1 MKEFSI
7 ARRPNSISLLRLAS
21 AVALTQNNMS
31 ELDSFVAVAEDLAK
45 KAGDLC
51 LELQKNLGDVRY
63 KSVKDVVTIADVG
76 SEKLIVEG
84 LRKAFPTHAIRTEEA
99 GVIEGS
105 DSRYRWIIDPVDG
118 TVNFSRG
125 IPLWGIS
132 IALHFEG
139 KPLVAVVNLPK
150 LGELFVA
157 AKGRGTFMNGKPVHV
172 SVEDNPVH
180 AIVSNGDFNVG
191 DVAKI
196 NMQNSRNFAREA
208 ETFERVKCLGSAVIE
223 GCFTAC
229 GRIDCF
235 VMTMSYPWD
244 IAAIALLV
252 EEAGGKSTRIDGAPL
267 EFVDAEQAIFTN
279 GRLHETLVKTLNS

>member
-1 MKEFSI
+1 MHDFDKYLSV
-7 ARRPNSISLLRLAS
+7 AQSRAS
-21 AVALTQNNMS
+21 Q
-31 ELDSFVAVAEDLAK
+31 
-45 KAGDLC
+45 AGDLC
-51 LELQKNLGDVRY
+51 LELQSNLGDVKY
-63 KSVKDVVTIADVG
+63 KSAKDVVTIADVT

-84 LRKAFPTHAIRTEEA
+84 LRQAFPTHSIRTEEA

-150 LGELFVA
+150 LGEMFTA
-157 AKGRGTFMNGKPVHV
+157 AKGKGAFMNGKPIHV
-172 SVEDNPVH
+172 SAEGNPAH

-191 DVAKI
+191 DVSRI
-196 NMQNSRNFAREA
+196 NEQNSKNFAAEA
-208 ETFERVKCLGSAVIE
+208 VAFERVKCFGSAVIE

-229 GRIDCF
+229 GRLDCF

-252 EEAGGKSTRIDGAPL
+252 EEAGGKSTRIDGS
-267 EFVDAEQAIFTN
+267 EMQFVDAEQVVFSN
-279 GRLHETLVKTLNS
+279 GLLHDTLVKTLI

>member
-1 MKEFSI
+1 MQD
-7 ARRPNSISLLRLAS
+7 LRNFLS
-21 AVALTQNNMS
+21 
-31 ELDSFVAVAEDLAK
+31 VAESLAREAGKICLDL
-45 KAGDLC
+45 
-51 LELQKNLGDVRY
+51 QNNLGDVKY
-63 KSVKDVVTIADVG
+63 KTVKDVVTIADVT
-76 SEKLIVEG
+76 SEKLIVDG
-84 LRKAFPTHAIRTEEA
+84 LRKAFPTHSIRTEEA

-150 LGELFVA
+150 LGEMFTA
-157 AKGRGTFMNGKPVHV
+157 ARGQGAFMNGKPIHV
-172 SVEDNPVH
+172 SDESNPTH

-191 DVAKI
+191 EASKI
-196 NMQNSRNFAREA
+196 NSQNSKNFAAEA
-208 ETFERVKCLGSAVIE
+208 VAFERVKCFGSAVIE

-229 GRIDCF
+229 GRLDCF

-252 EEAGGKSTRIDGAPL
+252 EEAGGKSTHIDGS
-267 EFVDAEQAIFTN
+267 EMQFVDAEQVIFSN
-279 GRLHETLVKTLNS
+279 GLLHETLVEVLR

>member
-1 MKEFSI
+1 MTEIENFLS
-7 ARRPNSISLLRLAS
+7 
-21 AVALTQNNMS
+21 
-31 ELDSFVAVAEDLAK
+31 VAESLAK

-51 LELQKNLGDVRY
+51 LELQGHLGDIKY
-63 KSVKDVVTIADVG
+63 KSAKDVVTIADVS
-76 SEKLIVEG
+76 SEKLIVDG
-84 LRKAFPTHAIRTEEA
+84 LREAFPTHSIRTEEA
-99 GVIEGS
+99 GVVEGS
-105 DSRYRWIIDPVDG
+105 DPRYRWIIDPVDG

-150 LGELFVA
+150 LGEMYTA
-157 AKGRGTFMNGKPVHV
+157 TKGGGAFMNGKPIHV
-172 SVEDNPVH
+172 SREDNPVH

-196 NMQNSRNFAREA
+196 NAQNSRNFARES

-244 IAAIALLV
+244 IAAISLIV
-252 EEAGGKSTRIDGAPL
+252 EEAGGKATHIDGSPML
-267 EFVDAEQAIFTN
+267 FVDAEQVVFSN
-279 GRLHETLVKTLNS
+279 GLLHDILVKTVG

>member
-1 MKEFSI
+1 MKEMNTEDFL
-7 ARRPNSISLLRLAS
+7 N
-21 AVALTQNNMS
+21 VAK
-31 ELDSFVAVAEDLAK
+31 DLAR

-51 LELQKNLGDVRY
+51 LELQNNLGDVRY
-63 KSVKDVVTIADVG
+63 KTVKDVVTIADVS
-76 SEKLIVEG
+76 SEKLIVDG
-84 LRKAFPTHAIRTEEA
+84 LRAAFPTHSIRTEEA

-105 DSRYRWIIDPVDG
+105 DPRYRWIIDPVDG

-125 IPLWGIS
+125 IPLWGVS

-150 LGELFVA
+150 LGELYTA
-157 AKGRGTFMNGKPVHV
+157 AKGMGAFMNDRQIHV
-172 SVEDNPVH
+172 SRESNPTH

-191 DVAKI
+191 DAAKI
-196 NMQNSRNFAREA
+196 NAQNSHNFAREA

-252 EEAGGKSTRIDGAPL
+252 EEAGGKSTHIDGTPMQ
-267 EFVDAEQAIFTN
+267 FVDAEQVIFTN
-279 GRLHETLVKTLNS
+279 GLLHDTLVKTLAVTEPLLDSPRCSE

>member
-1 MKEFSI
+1 MEI
-7 ARRPNSISLLRLAS
+7 
-21 AVALTQNNMS
+21 QNFLS
-31 ELDSFVAVAEDLAK
+31 VAETLAK
-45 KAGDLC
+45 RAGDLC
-51 LELQKNLGDVRY
+51 LEIQQDLGEVHY
-63 KSVKDVVTIADVG
+63 KSKKDVVTRADIA

-84 LRKAFPTHAIRTEEA
+84 LRAAFPTHSIRTEEA

-105 DSRYRWIIDPVDG
+105 DPRYRWIIDPVDG

-139 KPLVAVVNLPK
+139 KPLVAAINLPK
-150 LGELFVA
+150 LGELYTA
-157 AKGRGTFMNGKPVHV
+157 SKGGGAFMNGKPIRV
-172 SVEDNPVH
+172 SRESDSIH

-191 DVAKI
+191 DATKI
-196 NMQNSRNFAREA
+196 NEQNSRNFAREA
-208 ETFERVKCLGSAVIE
+208 VAFERVKCLGSAVIE

-244 IAAIALLV
+244 IAAIALMV
-252 EEAGGKSTRIDGAPL
+252 EEAGGKSTRIDGKPL
-267 EFVDAEQAIFTN
+267 EFVDAEQAIFSN
-279 GRLHETLVKTLNS
+279 GLLHETLVTTLAV

>member
-1 MKEFSI
+1 MNDVEQFLK
-7 ARRPNSISLLRLAS
+7 
-21 AVALTQNNMS
+21 
-31 ELDSFVAVAEDLAK
+31 VAENLAEQ
-45 KAGDLC
+45 AGKIC
-51 LELQKNLGDVRY
+51 LELQGNLGDVKY
-63 KSVKDVVTIADVG
+63 KSAKDVVTIADVT

-84 LRKAFPTHAIRTEEA
+84 LRAAFPEHSIRTEEA
-99 GVIEGS
+99 GVIKGS
-105 DSRYRWIIDPVDG
+105 DPRYRWIIDPVDG

-150 LGELFVA
+150 LGEMYCA
-157 AKGRGTFMNGKPVHV
+157 AKGRGTFMNGKAVHV
-172 SVEDNPVH
+172 SREDNPMH

-191 DVAKI
+191 NVPVI
-196 NMQNSRNFAREA
+196 NAQNSRNFAREA

-229 GRIDCF
+229 GRLDCF

-252 EEAGGKSTRIDGAPL
+252 EEAGGRSTHIDGSEML
-267 EFVDAEQAIFTN
+267 FVDAEQVIFSN
-279 GRLHETLVKTLNS
+279 GLLHEALVDTLNRE

>member
-1 MKEFSI
+1 MTEIENFLSV
-7 ARRPNSISLLRLAS
+7 AERLAR
-21 AVALTQNNMS
+21 
-31 ELDSFVAVAEDLAK
+31 

-51 LELQKNLGDVRY
+51 LKLQGNLGDVKY
-63 KSVKDVVTIADVG
+63 KSAKDVVTIADVS
-76 SEKLIVEG
+76 SEKLILEG
-84 LRKAFPTHAIRTEEA
+84 IREAFPTHSIRTEEA
-99 GVIEGS
+99 GVVEGS
-105 DSRYRWIIDPVDG
+105 DPRYRWIIDPVDG

-139 KPLVAVVNLPK
+139 KPLVAAVNLPA
-150 LGELFVA
+150 LHEVYTA
-157 AKGRGTFMNGKPVHV
+157 AKGMGSFMNGKPIHV
-172 SVEDNPVH
+172 SAETNPMH

-191 DVAKI
+191 DVSKI
-196 NMQNSRNFAREA
+196 NPLNSRNFARES

-244 IAAIALLV
+244 IAAISLIV
-252 EEAGGKSTRIDGAPL
+252 DEAGGKATHIDGSPIL
-267 EFVDAEQAIFTN
+267 FVDAEQVVFSN
-279 GRLHETLVKTLNS
+279 GLLHDILVKTVN

>member
-1 MKEFSI
+1 MKALIRVI
-7 ARRPNSISLLRLAS
+7 AGLLTR
-21 AVALTQNNMS
+21 
-31 ELDSFVAVAEDLAK
+31 
-45 KAGDLC
+45 
-51 LELQKNLGDVRY
+51 
-63 KSVKDVVTIADVG
+63 
-76 SEKLIVEG
+76 
-84 LRKAFPTHAIRTEEA
+84 
-99 GVIEGS
+99 
-105 DSRYRWIIDPVDG
+105 
-118 TVNFSRG
+118 FSRG

-132 IALHFEG
+132 IALFFEG

-150 LGELFVA
+150 LGELYSA
-157 AKGRGTFMNGKPVHV
+157 AKGQGAFMNGRPIHV
-172 SVEDNPVH
+172 SRETNAMH

-196 NMQNSRNFAREA
+196 NAQNLHNFACEA

-252 EEAGGKSTRIDGAPL
+252 EEAGGKSTHIDGTPMQ
-267 EFVDAEQAIFTN
+267 FVDGEQVIFSN
-279 GRLHETLVKTLNS
+279 GILHDALVNTLC

>member
-1 MKEFSI
+1 MQIEDFLS
-7 ARRPNSISLLRLAS
+7 
-21 AVALTQNNMS
+21 VAKT
-31 ELDSFVAVAEDLAK
+31 LAK
-45 KAGDLC
+45 QAGDLC
-51 LELQKNLGDVRY
+51 LNIQQDLGEVHY
-63 KSVKDVVTIADVG
+63 KSKKDVVTRADIA

-84 LRKAFPTHAIRTEEA
+84 IRKAFPTHSIRTEEA
-99 GVIEGS
+99 GVIEGT
-105 DSRYRWIIDPVDG
+105 DPQYRWIIDPVDG

-139 KPLVAVVNLPK
+139 KPLVAAINLPK
-150 LGELFVA
+150 LGELFA
-157 AKGRGTFMNGKPVHV
+157 AARGLGAFMNGKPIHV
-172 SVEDNPVH
+172 SAESDSVH

-191 DVAKI
+191 DAEKI
-196 NMQNSRNFAREA
+196 NEQNSRNFAREA
-208 ETFERVKCLGSAVIE
+208 VAFERVKCLGSAVIE

-244 IAAIALLV
+244 IAAIALMV

-267 EFVDAEQAIFTN
+267 QFVDAEQAIFSN
-279 GRLHETLVKTLNS
+279 GVLHDTLIRTLAM

>member
-1 MKEFSI
+1 MQIEDFLS
-7 ARRPNSISLLRLAS
+7 
-21 AVALTQNNMS
+21 
-31 ELDSFVAVAEDLAK
+31 VAESLAK
-45 KAGDLC
+45 QAGDLC
-51 LELQKNLGDVRY
+51 LEIQQDLGNVHY
-63 KSVKDVVTIADVG
+63 KSQKDVVTRADIA

-84 LRKAFPTHAIRTEEA
+84 IRKAFPTHCIRTEEA
-99 GVIEGS
+99 GVIEGE
-105 DSRYRWIIDPVDG
+105 DPRFRWIIDPVDG

-139 KPLVAVVNLPK
+139 KPLLAAINLPK
-150 LGELFVA
+150 LGELYTA
-157 AKGRGTFMNGKPVHV
+157 ARGHGAFMNGMPIHV
-172 SVEDNPVH
+172 SQESDSIH

-191 DVAKI
+191 DASKI
-196 NMQNSRNFAREA
+196 NAQNSRNFAHEA
-208 ETFERVKCLGSAVIE
+208 EAFERVKCLGSAVIE

-244 IAAIALLV
+244 IAAIALMV

-267 EFVDAEQAIFTN
+267 EFVDAEQAIFSN
-279 GRLHETLVKTLNS
+279 GVLHDTLIRTLSM

>member
-1 MKEFSI
+1 MHDFDKYLSV
-7 ARRPNSISLLRLAS
+7 AQSLAS
-21 AVALTQNNMS
+21 Q
-31 ELDSFVAVAEDLAK
+31 
-45 KAGDLC
+45 AGDLC
-51 LELQKNLGDVRY
+51 LELQKNLGDVKY
-63 KSVKDVVTIADVG
+63 KSAKDVVTIADVS
-76 SEKLIVEG
+76 SEKLIVDG
-84 LRKAFPTHAIRTEEA
+84 LRAAFPTHSIRTEEA

-150 LGELFVA
+150 LGEMFTA
-157 AKGRGTFMNGKPVHV
+157 AKGKGAFMNGKPIHV
-172 SVEDNPVH
+172 STEGNPAH

-191 DVAKI
+191 DVSRI
-196 NMQNSRNFAREA
+196 NEQNSKNFAAEA
-208 ETFERVKCLGSAVIE
+208 VAFERVKCFGSAVIE

-229 GRIDCF
+229 GRLDCF

-252 EEAGGKSTRIDGAPL
+252 EEAGGKSTRIDGS
-267 EFVDAEQAIFTN
+267 EMQFVDAEQVVFSN
-279 GRLHETLVKTLNS
+279 GLLHDTLVKTLI

>member
-1 MKEFSI
+1 
-7 ARRPNSISLLRLAS
+7 
-21 AVALTQNNMS
+21 MS
-31 ELDSFVAVAEDLAK
+31 EIENFLSVAKDLAK

-51 LELQKNLGDVRY
+51 LELQGRLGDVRY

-76 SEKLIVEG
+76 SEKLIVDG
-84 LRKAFPTHAIRTEEA
+84 LRKAFPTHSIRTEEA

-150 LGELFVA
+150 LQELFWA
-157 AKGRGTFMNGKPVHV
+157 AKGVGSFMNGNPIHV
-172 SVEDNPVH
+172 SREENPIH

-191 DVAKI
+191 DVSKI
-196 NMQNSRNFAREA
+196 NPQNSKNFAREA
-208 ETFERVKCLGSAVIE
+208 DTFERVKCLGSAVIE

-279 GRLHETLVKTLNS
+279 GFLHETLVKTLQ

>member
-1 MKEFSI
+1 MENVSEF
-7 ARRPNSISLLRLAS
+7 LK
-21 AVALTQNNMS
+21 
-31 ELDSFVAVAEDLAK
+31 VAEELAR
-45 KAGDLC
+45 KAGEVC
-51 LELQKNLGDVRY
+51 LELQNNLGDVKY
-63 KSVKDVVTIADVG
+63 KSAKDVVTIADVT

-84 LRKAFPTHAIRTEEA
+84 LRAAFPTHSIRTEEA

-139 KPLVAVVNLPK
+139 KPLVACVNLPK
-150 LGELFVA
+150 LGEMFTA
-157 AKGRGTFMNGKPVHV
+157 IKGQGTFMNGKPVHV
-172 SVEDNPVH
+172 SREDNPTH

-191 DVAKI
+191 DPQKI
-196 NMQNSRNFAREA
+196 NAQNSKNFAAEA
-208 ETFERVKCLGSAVIE
+208 VAFERVKCLGSAVIE

-229 GRIDCF
+229 GRLDCF

-252 EEAGGKSTRIDGAPL
+252 EEAGGRSTHIDGS
-267 EFVDAEQAIFTN
+267 EMQFVDAEQVVFSTVCFTKYLF
-279 GRLHETLVKTLNS
+279 RRSSKVRRTESDFFQKL

>member
-1 MKEFSI
+1 MQIEDFLS
-7 ARRPNSISLLRLAS
+7 
-21 AVALTQNNMS
+21 VAKT
-31 ELDSFVAVAEDLAK
+31 LAK
-45 KAGDLC
+45 QAGDLC
-51 LELQKNLGDVRY
+51 LNIQQDLGEVHY
-63 KSVKDVVTIADVG
+63 KSKKDVVTRADIA

-84 LRKAFPTHAIRTEEA
+84 IRKAFPTHSIRTEEA
-99 GVIEGS
+99 GVIEGT
-105 DSRYRWIIDPVDG
+105 DPRYRWIIDPVDG

-139 KPLVAVVNLPK
+139 KPLVAAINLPK
-150 LGELFVA
+150 LGELFTA
-157 AKGRGTFMNGKPVHV
+157 ARGLGAFMNGKPIHV
-172 SVEDNPVH
+172 SAESDSVH

-191 DVAKI
+191 DAEKI
-196 NMQNSRNFAREA
+196 NEQNSRNFAREA
-208 ETFERVKCLGSAVIE
+208 VAFERVKCLGSAVIE

-244 IAAIALLV
+244 IAAIALMV

-267 EFVDAEQAIFTN
+267 QFVDAEQAIFSN
-279 GRLHETLVKTLNS
+279 GVLHDTLIRTLAM

>member
-1 MKEFSI
+1 MQIEDFLS
-7 ARRPNSISLLRLAS
+7 
-21 AVALTQNNMS
+21 VAKT
-31 ELDSFVAVAEDLAK
+31 LAK
-45 KAGDLC
+45 QAGDLC
-51 LELQKNLGDVRY
+51 LNIQQDLGEVHY
-63 KSVKDVVTIADVG
+63 KSKKDVVTRADIA

-84 LRKAFPTHAIRTEEA
+84 IRKAFPTHSIRTEEA
-99 GVIEGS
+99 GVIEGT
-105 DSRYRWIIDPVDG
+105 DPRYRWIIDPVDG

-139 KPLVAVVNLPK
+139 KPLVAAINLPK
-150 LGELFVA
+150 LGELFA
-157 AKGRGTFMNGKPVHV
+157 AARGLGAFMNGKPIHV
-172 SVEDNPVH
+172 SAESDSVH

-191 DVAKI
+191 DAEKI
-196 NMQNSRNFAREA
+196 NEQNSRNFAREA
-208 ETFERVKCLGSAVIE
+208 VAFERVKCLGSAVIE

-244 IAAIALLV
+244 IAAIALMV

-267 EFVDAEQAIFTN
+267 QFVDAEQAIFSN
-279 GRLHETLVKTLNS
+279 GVLHDTLIRTLAM

>member
-1 MKEFSI
+1 MNEETKEF
-7 ARRPNSISLLRLAS
+7 LR
-21 AVALTQNNMS
+21 
-31 ELDSFVAVAEDLAK
+31 VAEELAR
-45 KAGDLC
+45 KAGAICLDL
-51 LELQKNLGDVRY
+51 QNNLGDVKY
-63 KSVKDVVTIADVG
+63 KTAKDVVTIADVS

-84 LRKAFPTHAIRTEEA
+84 LRAAFPTHSIRTEEA
-99 GVIEGS
+99 GVIDGS

-150 LGELFVA
+150 LGEMFTA
-157 AKGRGTFMNGKPVHV
+157 IKGQGAFMNGKPIHV
-172 SVEDNPVH
+172 SREDNPTH

-191 DVAKI
+191 DALKI
-196 NMQNSRNFAREA
+196 NAQNSRNFAAEA
-208 ETFERVKCLGSAVIE
+208 VAFERVKCFGSAVIE

-229 GRIDCF
+229 GRLDCF

-252 EEAGGKSTRIDGAPL
+252 EEAGGKSTHIDGS
-267 EFVDAEQAIFTN
+267 EMQFVDAEQVAFSN
-279 GRLHETLVKTLNS
+279 GILHDVLVKTVN

>member
-1 MKEFSI
+1 MHNIDEFLSV
-7 ARRPNSISLLRLAS
+7 AQSLS
-21 AVALTQNNMS
+21 V
-31 ELDSFVAVAEDLAK
+31 E
-45 KAGDLC
+45 AGKVC
-51 LELQKNLGDVRY
+51 LELQQNLGNVKY
-63 KSVKDVVTIADVG
+63 KSAKDVVTIADVT
-76 SEKLIVEG
+76 SEKIIVEG
-84 LRKAFPTHAIRTEEA
+84 LRAAFPSHSIRTEEA
-99 GVIEGS
+99 GEILGE

-150 LGELFVA
+150 LGELYTA
-157 AKGRGTFMNGKPVHV
+157 AVGQGTKLNGKPVHV
-172 SVEDNPVH
+172 SLESDPTH

-191 DVAKI
+191 DVVKI
-196 NMQNSRNFAREA
+196 NAQNSRNFAAEA
-208 ETFERVKCLGSAVIE
+208 AAFERVKCFGSAVVE

-229 GRIDCF
+229 GRMDCF

-252 EEAGGKSTRIDGAPL
+252 QEAGGKASRIDGS
-267 EFVDAEQAIFTN
+267 EMQFVDAEQVIFSN
-279 GRLHETLVKTLNS
+279 GILHEKLVEVLDTY

>member
-1 MKEFSI
+1 MENQKFLE
-7 ARRPNSISLLRLAS
+7 
-21 AVALTQNNMS
+21 
-31 ELDSFVAVAEDLAK
+31 VAEALAK
-45 KAGDLC
+45 EAGALC
-51 LELQKNLGDVRY
+51 LEIQQDLGNVKY
-63 KSVKDVVTIADVG
+63 KSKKDVVTRADIA
-76 SEKLIVEG
+76 SEKLIVDG
-84 LRKAFPTHAIRTEEA
+84 LRKAFPTHSIRTEEA
-99 GVIEGS
+99 GIIEGS

-150 LGELFVA
+150 LGELYTAV
-157 AKGRGTFMNGKPVHV
+157 RGGGAFMNGKPVRV
-172 SVEDNPVH
+172 SSEDNPVH

-196 NMQNSRNFAREA
+196 NAQNSKNFAAEA

-223 GCFTAC
+223 GCFTAA

-252 EEAGGKSTRIDGAPL
+252 EEAGGRSTRIDGSPMQ
-267 EFVDAEQAIFTN
+267 FVDGEQVIFTN
-279 GRLHETLVKTLNS
+279 GILHDVFVRTLMCK

>member
-1 MKEFSI
+1 
-7 ARRPNSISLLRLAS
+7 
-21 AVALTQNNMS
+21 MS
-31 ELDSFVAVAEDLAK
+31 EIENFLSVAKDLAK

-51 LELQKNLGDVRY
+51 LELQGRLGDVRY

-76 SEKLIVEG
+76 SEKLIVDG
-84 LRKAFPTHAIRTEEA
+84 LRKAFPTHSIRTEEA

-150 LGELFVA
+150 LQELFWA
-157 AKGRGTFMNGKPVHV
+157 AKGVGSFMNGNPIHV
-172 SVEDNPVH
+172 SREENPIH

-191 DVAKI
+191 DVSKI
-196 NMQNSRNFAREA
+196 NSQNSKNFAREA
-208 ETFERVKCLGSAVIE
+208 DTFERVKCLGSAVIE

-252 EEAGGKSTRIDGAPL
+252 EEAGGKSTRIDGASL

-279 GRLHETLVKTLNS
+279 GFLHETLVKTLQ